1 MSIFYRPFAP
11 WMHPLLLRTILLI
24 AGGTAI
30 AACRPGDEPPTV
42 VEPTA
47 FSRLATGW
55 NKLSPGGDTIC
66 SDGSAFHFFARPGD
80 PAKLLV
86 YFQGGGACWTGDTCD
101 RDLEPTYRPTAIS
114 ELIEAPPGEP
124 RPERA
129 MEGIFDFTRAE
140 NPVAD
145 FSFVFV
151 PYCTGDVHIG
161 NRQTTYQAP
170 AAEGHGEHEFTVQHR
185 GFHNAMAALEWTF
198 DAFEAPTEVFV
209 TGSSAGSIPSPFYA
223 HLVQTR
229 YPAARVTQLGDGA
242 GGYRR
247 SGGHDLPSEQ
257 WGALEVLAAELP
269 YFADLSAST
278 FTFEHLYIA
287 TGLQH
292 PQMTLAE
299 YDTAEDEVQLGF
311 LNLIGVPDGTDLQQL
326 LDANRADIEARVD
339 RFRSFT
345 AGGETHTIL
354 GRDYFY
360 SYRVGD
366 TTFRDWFAALVHG
379 EPVANVHCRD
389 AAGCA
394 EAETLSERGSGAS

>member
-1 MSIFYRPFAP
+1 MSMFRRPSAP
-11 WMHPLLLRTILLI
+11 WSPAVFVCAILL
-24 AGGTAI
+24 
-30 AACRPGDEPPTV
+30 AAVGAAALGCRTGDEPPTV
-42 VEPTA
+42 AEPTV
-47 FSRLATGW
+47 FSALATGW
-55 NKLSPGGDTIC
+55 NKLSPGGDTVC

-86 YFQGGGACWTGDTCD
+86 YFQGGGACWTGRTCD
-101 RDLEPTYRPTAIS
+101 LDLDPTYRPTAIA
-114 ELIEAPPGEP
+114 ELVEAQPGEP

-129 MEGIFDFTRAE
+129 MKGIFDFTRVE

-145 FSFVFV
+145 YSMVFV
-151 PYCTGDVHIG
+151 PYCSGDVHIG
-161 NRQTTYQAP
+161 NRQSSYQAP
-170 AAEGHGEHEFTVQHR
+170 PAQGHEAHQFTVQHR
-185 GFHNAMAALEWTF
+185 GYRNATAALEWTF
-198 DAFEAPTEVFV
+198 DVFAAPTEVFV

-247 SGGHDLPSEQ
+247 GEGNDVPSEQ
-257 WGALEVLAAELP
+257 WGAVAVLAAELP
-269 YFADLSAST
+269 YFANMSASA

-292 PQMTLAE
+292 PRMTLAE
-299 YDTAEDEVQLGF
+299 YDAAEDEVQLGF
-311 LNLIGVPDGTDLQQL
+311 LQLIGIPEGTGLLQQ

-354 GRDYFY
+354 GRDFFY
-360 SYRVGD
+360 TYRVGD
-366 TTFRDWFAALVHG
+366 TTFRDWFAALVNG

-394 EAETLSERGSGAS
+394 EAETLGAVSADPG